1 MPRCDFDV
9 KTTAL
14 SCFRCAVY
22 NYFVHICRLVLLTE
36 NRPLIWDLAHSD
48 IVHTSRSVLQSLKF
62 ISSSQF
68 LLTAAPR
75 TTTLQDNLHFNHCH
89 ALLNSKDSF
98 CTLFQNCQTAL
109 PFTKRSSQK
118 NKKYVKVIIS
128 EHSIRFPDHAAIS
141 VLCINNVCH
150 VLENLSRNA
159 NLALYVLLKQ
169 AEPSLCVVKRVAT
182 STFAFPFPVRR
193 WPLYSCNPA

>member
-1 MPRCDFDV
+1 MLSPICFAYEFNRWSVHTCC
-9 KTTAL
+9 TL
-14 SCFRCAVY
+14 SCC
-22 NYFVHICRLVLLTE
+22 
-36 NRPLIWDLAHSD
+36 S
-48 IVHTSRSVLQSLKF
+48 
-62 ISSSQF
+62 F
-68 LLTAAPR
+68 LEYVIK
-75 TTTLQDNLHFNHCH
+75 
-89 ALLNSKDSF
+89 S
-98 CTLFQNCQTAL
+98 FQNCQTAL

-193 WPLYSCNPA
+193 